1 MVGFVS
7 EGIVGGVGEGLNF
20 AVSGLGNVVQRMT
33 TTTSS
38 NKPTPIE
45 SYVGMVAK

>member
-33 TTTSS
+33 TTSS